1 MKKRILIE
9 NRSLLGSGY
18 IISGTVI
25 DDATPN
31 WVALRDA
38 LIKAAKWEGMDVEI
52 HMDDCDEA
60 IRIEDVDEQTYKN
73 CDQLLYRN
81 AGFDS
86 EECGT
91 IEALDASLDAPEY
104 GYRWD
109 IIWVEV

>member
-9 NRSLLGSGY
+9 NKNLLGSGY
-18 IISGTVI
+18 IMSGTVI

-31 WVALRDA
+31 WVALRDV
-38 LIKAAKWEGMDVEI
+38 IVKTAKWEGMDVEI

-60 IRIEDVDEQTYKN
+60 IRIEDVYEEAYDD

-81 AGFDS
+81 EGFDS

-91 IEALDASLDAPEY
+91 FEARSASLSAPEY
-104 GYRWD
+104 GYTWD
-109 IIWVEV
+109 IIEVEV